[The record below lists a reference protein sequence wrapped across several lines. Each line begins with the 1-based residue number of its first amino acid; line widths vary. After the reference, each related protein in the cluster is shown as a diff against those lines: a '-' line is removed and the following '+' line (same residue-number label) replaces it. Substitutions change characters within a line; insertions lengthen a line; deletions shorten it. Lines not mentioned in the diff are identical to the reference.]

1 MVGHETGYENKGILF
16 IHNTTL
22 DSIVG
27 GTESFSKEG
36 MPFHVNYIQNNIKEK
51 ISNNNFSKVDKVIV
65 KKDLERKK
73 SSLFQ
78 DSNSIFEYREILEII
93 NKGYIDKNEYRN
105 FGLFYDSKLGELS
118 GKELENKINENAL
131 YFGRVDEI
139 HNYGNPET
147 QLEKYFDDK
156 GIDKLKEANWKDVE
170 YKYVIKSVE
179 DKKQIKPLEYIGA
192 SVEWDKEEGTSKAKS
207 RTRNIIVFNENNLEE
222 IDLEFTFDD
231 KLKKEYIHEKGI
243 VGDLKATTSGRKLNV
258 TLKVDEFK

>member
-118 GKELENKINENAL
+118 GKELENKIN
-131 YFGRVDEI
+131 R
-139 HNYGNPET
+139 
-147 QLEKYFDDK
+147 KC
-156 GIDKLKEANWKDVE
+156 
-170 YKYVIKSVE
+170 
-179 DKKQIKPLEYIGA
+179 
-192 SVEWDKEEGTSKAKS
+192 
-207 RTRNIIVFNENNLEE
+207 IIFW
-222 IDLEFTFDD
+222 
-231 KLKKEYIHEKGI
+231 
-243 VGDLKATTSGRKLNV
+243 
-258 TLKVDEFK
+258 